1 MAGRQRATFQK
12 RQKEVK
18 RLEKQRQKAEKRAA
32 RKLEKT
38 QPHPDGD
45 VETMLPFENDLEE
58 PLPHTELP

>member
-32 RKLEKT
+32 RKLEKS
-38 QPHPDGD
+38 QPRPQDDTAIHEAIEQGMEDPEHPS
-45 VETMLPFENDLEE
+45 
-58 PLPHTELP
+58 ELP

>member
-18 RLEKQRQKAEKRAA
+18 RLEKQRQKMEKRAA

-38 QPHPDGD
+38 QPRPQDEFGFQ
-45 VETMLPFENDLEE
+45 ENFEQELES
-58 PLPHTELP
+58 PELPSELP